1 MNGVITHLKSLLA
14 ARTDLLEGIDKV
26 YVYGS
31 VARNQHKDTSD
42 VDLIL
47 VTSEPLTLNRLLT
60 LEDYLSSEMHREIDA
75 HSQYSLDVAERQT
88 RRKERYDQIRKERI
102 EVWNRR

>member
-1 MNGVITHLKSLLA
+1 MNDVITRLKSLLA
-14 ARTDLLEGIDKV
+14 ARTDLLEGIDRV

-47 VTSEPLTLNRLLT
+47 VTSEPLTLNRLLA
-60 LEDYLSSEMHREIDA
+60 LEDYLSLELHREIDA

-88 RRKERYDQIRKERI
+88 RRKERYEQIRKERI
-102 EVWNRR
+102 EVWSRR

>member
-1 MNGVITHLKSLLA
+1 MNDVITHLKSLLA
-14 ARTDLLEGIDKV
+14 ARTDLIEGIDRV

-47 VTSEPLTLNRLLT
+47 VTNDSFDFYRLLS
-60 LEDYLSSEMHREIDA
+60 LEDYLSSELHREIDTI
-75 HSQYSLDVAERQT
+75 SQYSLDVAERQT
-88 RRKERYDQIRKERI
+88 RRKERYEQIRKDRI
-102 EVWNRR
+102 EVWNRL

>member
-1 MNGVITHLKSLLA
+1 MFITHLKSLLA
-14 ARTDLLEGIDKV
+14 ARTDLLEGMDRV

-47 VTSEPLTLNRLLT
+47 VTNDSFDFYRLLA
-60 LEDYLSSEMHREIDA
+60 LEDYLSSELHREIDTI
-75 HSQYSLDVAERQT
+75 SQYSLDVAERQT
-88 RRKERYDQIRKERI
+88 RRKERYEQIRKDRI
-102 EVWNRR
+102 EVWNRL

>member
-1 MNGVITHLKSLLA
+1 MNDVITHLKSLLA
-14 ARTDLLEGIDKV
+14 TRADLLEGIDRV

-47 VTSEPLTLNRLLT
+47 DASELLD
-60 LEDYLSSEMHREIDA
+60 LKRFLAIEDYLESELHREIDTI
-75 HSQYSLDVAERQT
+75 SRYSMDVAERQSH
-88 RRKERYDQIRKERI
+88 RKEMYEQIRKERI
-102 EVWNRR
+102 EVWSRH

>member
-47 VTSEPLTLNRLLT
+47 VASEPLILTRLLT
-60 LEDYLSSEMHREIDA
+60 LEAYLSSEMHREIDA

-88 RRKERYDQIRKERI
+88 RRKERYEQIRKERI

>member
-1 MNGVITHLKSLLA
+1 MNDVIVHLKSLLA
-14 ARTDLLEGIDKV
+14 ARTDLLEGIDRV

-47 VTSEPLTLNRLLT
+47 VTSEPLTLNRLLS
-60 LEDYLSSEMHREIDA
+60 LEDYLSPELHREIEA
-75 HSQYSLDVAERQT
+75 LSQYYLDVAERQT
-88 RRKERYDQIRKERI
+88 RRIVRYEQIRKERI
-102 EVWNRR
+102 EVWSRR

>member
-1 MNGVITHLKSLLA
+1 MNDVITHLKPLLA
-14 ARTDLLEGIDKV
+14 ARTDLLEGIDRV

-47 VTSEPLTLNRLLT
+47 VTNDSFDFYRLLA
-60 LEDYLSSEMHREIDA
+60 LEDYLSSELHREIDTI
-75 HSQYSLDVAERQT
+75 SQYSLDVAERQT
-88 RRKERYDQIRKERI
+88 RRKERYEQIRKERI
-102 EVWNRR
+102 EVWSRR